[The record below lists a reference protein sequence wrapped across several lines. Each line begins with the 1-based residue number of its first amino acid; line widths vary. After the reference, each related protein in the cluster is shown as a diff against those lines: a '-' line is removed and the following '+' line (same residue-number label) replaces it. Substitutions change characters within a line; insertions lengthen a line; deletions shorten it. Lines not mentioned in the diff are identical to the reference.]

1 MDTPLDRFFFATGE
15 PAGALT
21 LPPPADAPPDIA
33 ALVAA
38 VTGYGVEVLGPPP
51 EPRD

>member
-1 MDTPLDRFFFATGE
+1 
-15 PAGALT
+15 LT

-38 VTGYGVEVLGPPP
+38 VAGYGVDVLGPPP
-51 EPRD
+51 APRA